1 MGVGTK
7 KMANTVASADDNSF
21 GGKIK
26 SYPERIKAFYND
38 VRTEM
43 RKVTAP
49 SRKEVQATTA
59 VVLVTVFLFGF
70 YFFIIDNVIG
80 RGVDLLFRTF
90 TK

>member
-1 MGVGTK
+1 
-7 KMANTVASADDNSF
+7 MANTVAAANDDSF
-21 GGKIK
+21 GGKLK
-26 SYPERIKAFYND
+26 SYPERIKSFYND
-38 VRTEM
+38 VRSKM

-49 SRKEVQATTA
+49 SRKEVQATTT
-59 VVLVTVFLFGF
+59 VVIVTVFLFGV

>member
-1 MGVGTK
+1 MGAGT
-7 KMANTVASADDNSF
+7 KMANTAAAASDDSF
-21 GGKIK
+21 GGKVK
-26 SYPERIKAFYND
+26 SLPERIKAFYND

-49 SRKEVQATTA
+49 SLKEVRATTA
-59 VVLVTVFLFGF
+59 VVITTVFLFGL
-70 YFFIIDNVIG
+70 YFFIVDNLIG

>member
-21 GGKIK
+21 GGKLK

-49 SRKEVQATTA
+49 SRKEVQSTTT
-59 VVLVTVFLFGF
+59 VVLVAVFLFGL
-70 YFFIIDNVIG
+70 YFFIVDNVIG

>member
-1 MGVGTK
+1 MAVGTK
-7 KMANTVASADDNSF
+7 KMANATAAANDDSF

-26 SYPERIKAFYND
+26 FWPERIKAFYND

-43 RKVTAP
+43 RKVTSP
-49 SRKEVQATTA
+49 SLKEVQATTA
-59 VVLVTVFLFGF
+59 VVIITVFLFGL

-80 RGVDLLFRTF
+80 RGVDFLFRTF

>member
-7 KMANTVASADDNSF
+7 KMANSVASADDNSF
-21 GGKIK
+21 GGRMK
-26 SYPERIKAFYND
+26 SLPERIKAFYND

-49 SRKEVQATTA
+49 SRKEVQSTTT
-59 VVLVTVFLFGF
+59 VVLVAIFLFGL
-70 YFFIIDNVIG
+70 YFFIIDKVIG